1 MVVYQ
6 MLQQQRQRELQRLTL
21 AGALGSTPASP
32 LIAPS
37 PGLLSSSTAAATTTS
52 PLPGGQ
58 GSAVGLFGL
67 QDTALHK
74 TGVSKNKHI
83 GIF

>member
-1 MVVYQ
+1 

-32 LIAPS
+32 LIAQSPS
-37 PGLLSSSTAAATTTS
+37 LLSSSTAATTTS

-74 TGVSKNKHI
+74 TGATGEKGGDKN
-83 GIF
+83 G